1 MSQVALNNA
10 ALTQQVNDLLG
21 TLFHRKRLGIDHQI
35 SIPGHIV
42 REGFTGDVIVRR
54 CVQALRVTLLARL
67 RRRLHIDRQHPVAT
81 DQRLGLFTSLG
92 IRRNERSQR
101 QQARLVELPSDV
113 RGAAPVFGAAGAIR
127 AVGPC

>member
-54 CVQALRVTLLARL
+54 CL

-113 RGAAPVFGAAGAIR
+113 RGAAPVFGAAGAILW
-127 AVGPC
+127 